1 MQWWWWPRANI
12 RESFARD
19 LRCFCKYALSLW
31 ARGGTEGRG
40 GNKLVREMPRL
51 RICTGSTFEGAPPS
65 ILATV
70 ATSSIGHFMRCCRS
84 HHQCEPSTVHCWQKG
99 EDCILQK
106 ICDLLWVAA
115 GNVTCRTCRASPALC
130 NPLPHNII
138 TGSHYWRH
146 QRPWKQYQ
154 NSNII
159 AFEGKRFSMFNHS
172 FHRIH
177 RSSSA
182 LHLCDVSW
190 QETCETCGNI
200 SRKGNCSA
208 EFQQTH
214 LHPTPFQIKRVF
226 GPLHLIWW
234 IEAKYKPSTHQEFRY
249 VRCSDLGKFAHFLP
263 SEPANMAL
271 LNIWNSK
278 IWLRKISPKLDRGH
292 CFTKYPQNVIPCKC
306 IVKVT
311 QRFALFWWWWQQG

>member
-1 MQWWWWPRANI
+1 MQHQYKPVGLLLVSYIPHWLNLVSDPLPYIVDHKRELKRKDLERHSGCSGGGGRGQI
-12 RESFARD
+12 YRESFARD

-138 TGSHYWRH
+138 TRSHYWRH

-208 EFQQTH
+208 EFQ
-214 LHPTPFQIKRVF
+214 
-226 GPLHLIWW
+226 
-234 IEAKYKPSTHQEFRY
+234 
-249 VRCSDLGKFAHFLP
+249 
-263 SEPANMAL
+263 
-271 LNIWNSK
+271 
-278 IWLRKISPKLDRGH
+278 
-292 CFTKYPQNVIPCKC
+292 
-306 IVKVT
+306 
-311 QRFALFWWWWQQG
+311 